1 MRDESDRRRTPGV
14 LEAREGGPQRN
25 TSTLREAHHRD
36 ACSINTRMCRQQLQR
51 EVRIDD
57 ATPGR
62 DSVAS
67 GTDLANVSAGEA
79 VDVKKSSSEKWLISR
94 PAVGTGSQA

>member
-25 TSTLREAHHRD
+25 TSTLREADHRD
-36 ACSINTRMCRQQLQR
+36 ACSINSRMRRQQLQR
-51 EVRIDD
+51 AVRLDD
-57 ATPGR
+57 APPGR

-67 GTDLANVSAGEA
+67 GTDLANVSAGGAGVEKRADSEA
-79 VDVKKSSSEKWLISR
+79 RQLSR
-94 PAVGTGSQA
+94 PAGGG